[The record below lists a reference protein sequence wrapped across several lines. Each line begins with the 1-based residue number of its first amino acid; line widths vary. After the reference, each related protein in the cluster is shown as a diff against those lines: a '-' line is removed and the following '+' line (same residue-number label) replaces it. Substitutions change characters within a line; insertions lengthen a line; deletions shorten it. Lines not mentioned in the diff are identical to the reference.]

1 MWNFALESV
10 KLMIF
15 GIMNGGLA
23 MDKTPKELTGN
34 FFRMI
39 DDEWMLVTAKK
50 PDGTFNMLT
59 ASWGGVGVLW
69 SRPVSFIFIRESR
82 YTAQFLDAADSYTL
96 SFFEED
102 MRGALTELGSK
113 SGRELDKMN
122 YPGLTPVEK
131 DGSVMFKEAK
141 LTLVCKKLYRNLL
154 SEESILCP
162 DVMKEAYAMGDF
174 HIAYI
179 GEITECFEK

>member
-1 MWNFALESV
+1 
-10 KLMIF
+10 
-15 GIMNGGLA
+15 MNGGLA
-23 MDKTPKELTGN
+23 MNKTPKELTEN

-69 SRPVSFIFIRESR
+69 NRPVSFIFIRESR
-82 YTAQFLDAADSYTL
+82 YTTQFLDTADSYTL

-102 MRGALTELGSK
+102 MRGVLSELGSK
-113 SGRELDKMN
+113 SGRDIDKMN

-131 DGSVMFKEAK
+131 NGAVMFKEAK
-141 LTLVCKKLYRNLL
+141 LTLVCNKLFRNLL
-154 SEESILCP
+154 SESSILCS
-162 DVMKEAYAMGDF
+162 DVIKEAYPKGDF

-179 GEITECFEK
+179 GEIVECFEK